1 MTAFLFVYLLATA
14 LVIGSWSFIFVRLQN
29 PGHVFDFLPDL
40 VARIL
45 SLGEEGERLFKPNF
59 LTRPIWKW
67 VVCSVCHSGIFAL
80 VYSLASGFSLRQ
92 TFILMTFSILLTILL
107 EEKNG

>member
-14 LVIGSWSFIFVRLQN
+14 LVIGSWSFVFVRLQE

-40 VARIL
+40 IARIL
-45 SLGEEGERLFKPNF
+45 SFGEEGERMFKPNF

-107 EEKNG
+107 EERNG